1 MSDKFNNIYKIET
14 TRLKAWDYTKPGK
27 YFVTIC
33 THRRKEF
40 FGEIIDKKMFLS
52 DIGKI
57 ADVELQET
65 EKIRKNIKLD
75 KYVIMPNH
83 IHGIIQIIKNDNES
97 YHGGIVETRRD
108 NNVGTRRYN
117 NVETRHASSLHDN
130 NHDHDHNH
138 NHGNN
143 HNHNHDHD
151 QNKSKIQQQMSKISP
166 KPGSLSVIIGSF
178 KSAVTKTAN
187 AVGCLS
193 NGINNKY
200 PCKNFVWQSRFND
213 HIIRDKESLYRIRRY
228 ISKNPE
234 TWDNDINNIKK

>member
-83 IHGIIQIIKNDNES
+83 IHVIIVIIN
-97 YHGGIVETRRD
+97 VETRR
-108 NNVGTRRYN
+108 
-117 NVETRHASSLHDN
+117 ASSLQQNEQNHPN
-130 NHDHDHNH
+130 N
-138 NHGNN
+138 
-143 HNHNHDHD
+143 
-151 QNKSKIQQQMSKISP
+151 QNK
-166 KPGSLSVIIGSF
+166 
-178 KSAVTKTAN
+178 
-187 AVGCLS
+187 
-193 NGINNKY
+193 
-200 PCKNFVWQSRFND
+200 
-213 HIIRDKESLYRIRRY
+213 
-228 ISKNPE
+228 
-234 TWDNDINNIKK
+234 